1 MTRFSHPVRPPP
13 TRTRLDSVDCGAR
26 SSTRSRASRPRV
38 LGAIG
43 HKAVIALADALVRYP
58 LLPVLMLIL
67 IALGVPHGR
76 RRFAYVAG
84 PALGGALVGPALA
97 SPLPPYELGVI
108 AVFGVVWL
116 WAVTGVATAVSSRAP
131 WERGLPRLTL
141 SAPDRRRLAVAA
153 AAGAILAVVMAS
165 PVVDRLRVNPRV
177 VYAAGASPPVAY
189 RTVARVPEVAWH
201 LGQGLPT
208 GWTAVEGVDL
218 DASSAGLRVRTVS
231 GAGYQLLAPPR
242 RLAEG
247 THEVLVS
254 AAIEEGGLYVGALHA
269 DSGRFLASARYS
281 ERQSNGH
288 LLPMGFRLH
297 LDRSTRVLLVIGN
310 WNAHDTASTWNLQR
324 ATVARLSGPGAGT
337 SQAASSRRSGAL
349 EALIESAVAATRR
362 PRSSRP

>member
-131 WERGLPRLTL
+131 WERGLPRARTVRSGPPATRRRRRGGRDPGCRDGQPGRRPPAGE
-141 SAPDRRRLAVAA
+141 SACGVCGRRVPACCVPDRGTRSRGRVA
-153 AAGAILAVVMAS
+153 
-165 PVVDRLRVNPRV
+165 PR
-177 VYAAGASPPVAY
+177 SRTAY
-189 RTVARVPEVAWH
+189 RLDGRRGRRPRRV
-201 LGQGLPT
+201 Q
-208 GWTAVEGVDL
+208 
-218 DASSAGLRVRTVS
+218 RR
-231 GAGYQLLAPPR
+231 PPR
-242 RLAEG
+242 AHGIWRR
-247 THEVLVS
+247 VS
-254 AAIEEGGLYVGALHA
+254 AACSTAPAGGGDA
-269 DSGRFLASARYS
+269 
-281 ERQSNGH
+281 
-288 LLPMGFRLH
+288 
-297 LDRSTRVLLVIGN
+297 
-310 WNAHDTASTWNLQR
+310 
-324 ATVARLSGPGAGT
+324 
-337 SQAASSRRSGAL
+337 
-349 EALIESAVAATRR
+349 
-362 PRSSRP
+362 